1 MAKRINR
8 NQLTGLYWPAWRA
21 AEKAL
26 IASGAYDKAEAEAL
40 RAEITGGSSKDLTN
54 RQLDACLQK
63 FLAISQPTNGTAQAD
78 QADQPL
84 KRVRFVIGQIQARL
98 GLPDSYIEGMAVN
111 IARCSYQFCD
121 EGQLKNILKALKIHE
136 NRHNQSVAS

>member
-1 MAKRINR
+1 MPIRINKA
-8 NQLTGLYWPAWRA
+8 QLTRKYWPAWRA

-26 IASGAYDKAEAEAL
+26 IATGTYDKADAEEL
-40 RAEITGGSSKDLTN
+40 RKEITGGSSKDLTN
-54 RQLDACLQK
+54 RQLDECLRK
-63 FLAISQPTNGTAQAD
+63 FYAISQPSNGKAQAD

-84 KRVRFVIGQIQARL
+84 KRVRFVIGQIQSRL

-111 IARCSYQFCD
+111 IARCSLAFCNED
-121 EGQLKNILKALKIHE
+121 QLKAVLKALKIHE